1 MFHISK
7 IQNFPSF
14 PSEKIWYQPN
24 RVMGSF
30 FTLPSASKIHFF
42 AHFLKPPTDAHT
54 KTKQKKLYSTSFH
67 KHKNIKHEIH
77 NFPFFPFPPS
87 SNISQQPK
95 RRICTLKK
103 KTPKTKTMELPSNL
117 RTKKQHKRKKEMRS
131 NKLGFSGRKE
141 KRGETCQRRRA
152 KRGRRRRPWW
162 ERDWKSEEAW
172 ISIGVMRCPSP
183 IRLQRQR
190 IADRDRNYRIKQQ
203 DSSPSFPFLQF

>member
-54 KTKQKKLYSTSFH
+54 KTKQKYYIPQAFISTRISNTRSTISLSFR
-67 KHKNIKHEIH
+67 
-77 NFPFFPFPPS
+77 FLRLPTFL
-87 SNISQQPK
+87 SNQK
-95 RRICTLKK
+95 DVYVHWKK
-103 KTPKTKTMELPSNL
+103 KHQKQKQWNCLPICEQKNNING
-117 RTKKQHKRKKEMRS
+117 KKEMRS

-141 KRGETCQRRRA
+141 KRGETCRRRKA
-152 KRGRRRRPWW
+152 KRGRRRRPW
-162 ERDWKSEEAW
+162 
-172 ISIGVMRCPSP
+172 
-183 IRLQRQR
+183 
-190 IADRDRNYRIKQQ
+190 
-203 DSSPSFPFLQF
+203 